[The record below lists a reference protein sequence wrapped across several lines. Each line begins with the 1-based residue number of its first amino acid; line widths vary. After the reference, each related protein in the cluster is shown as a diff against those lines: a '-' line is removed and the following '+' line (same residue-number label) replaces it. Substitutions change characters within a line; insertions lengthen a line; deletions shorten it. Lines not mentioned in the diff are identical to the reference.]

1 MTAVAAQKVFNNEF
15 KECRVKIA
23 FNPFAAL
30 DYANGNNEAEIFAV
44 QTPAHL
50 KASIE
55 FLIFLKYSVLR
66 FHRGLLFQN
75 ILSRI
80 PT

>member
-30 DYANGNNEAEIFAV
+30 DYANGNSEAEIFAV

-50 KASIE
+50 KSKYWIPDISE
-55 FLIFLKYSVLR
+55 IFSTS
-66 FHRGLLFQN
+66 FSSWTLFQN